1 MAFIKVPL
9 IKFEAVHFEG
19 KAKSSPVSSVAGF
32 LQKRFGKM
40 QSRDRRVESL
50 QPLETFRR
58 KRRRSSSQRR
68 LNVVHFDVEE
78 FGICTTKNR
87 RIRKMRL

>member
-40 QSRDRRVESL
+40 HSRDRRVESL

-68 LNVVHFDVEE
+68 SFRR
-78 FGICTTKNR
+78 R
-87 RIRKMRL
+87 RIWNLYDKK